1 MYTNN
6 KEQISL
12 EEAYRLV
19 HLPEETEHKPKKKE
33 KPCCDSCEEGGEC
46 ECDECEDDVKE
57 SVDVPPSFEDAVD
70 ASKVIVHQGDDAES
84 ELQKFLPLI
93 FSAAAREAGYDEL
106 QADRISRSL
115 IGAINIS
122 EVESK
127 ISDLH
132 AEKEKLTS
140 EAKYSM
146 EAQVK
151 LNAVIDKILKQGTLE
166 ALDVLYYDTSKSV
179 PPSKVVKALESEISK
194 RIESRK

>member
-1 MYTNN
+1 MYTSS

-19 HLPEETEHKPKKKE
+19 HLPEKKE
-33 KPCCDSCEEGGEC
+33 TKHKEEDEDSCCDACEEGKEC
-46 ECDECEDDVKE
+46 ECEKEDVKE
-57 SVDVPPSFEDAVD
+57 SVDIPPSFDDAVD
-70 ASKVIVHQGDDAES
+70 ASKVIVHQGDDAQS

-93 FSAAAREAGYDEL
+93 FSAAAREAGYDEG
-106 QADRISRSL
+106 QAAQISNTLVGS
-115 IGAINIS
+115 INMS

-132 AEKEKLTS
+132 AEKERLTD

-151 LNAVIDKILKQGTLE
+151 LNGVIDKILKQGTLE
-166 ALDVLYYDTSKSV
+166 ALDALYYDSSKSV
-179 PPSKVVKALESEISK
+179 PPSKVVKALESEIEK
-194 RIESRK
+194 RIQSRK

>member
-19 HLPEETEHKPKKKE
+19 HEEKKVNKVKKK
-33 KPCCDSCEEGGEC
+33 KAPCCDSCKDDEPC
-46 ECDECEDDVKE
+46 ECKDNVKE
-57 SVDVPPSFEDAVD
+57 SIDVPPSFEDAVD

-84 ELQKFLPLI
+84 ELEKFLPLI
-93 FSAAAREAGYDEL
+93 FSAAAREAGYDES
-106 QADRISRSL
+106 QAIRISNSL
-115 IGAINIS
+115 MGAVNIS

-132 AEKEKLTS
+132 AEKEKLTD

-151 LNAVIDKILKQGTLE
+151 LNVVIDKILKQGTLE
-166 ALDVLYYDTSKSV
+166 ALDVLYYDTSKNI

>member
-19 HLPEETEHKPKKKE
+19 HEEKKDDKVKKKE
-33 KPCCDSCEEGGEC
+33 NPCCDSCEDDEPCEC
-46 ECDECEDDVKE
+46 EESEKEVKKE
-57 SVDVPPSFEDAVD
+57 SIDVPPSFEDAVD

-93 FSAAAREAGYDEL
+93 FSAAAREAGFDEL

-115 IGAINIS
+115 MGAVNIS

-151 LNAVIDKILKQGTLE
+151 LNSVIDKILKQGTLE

>member
-19 HLPEETEHKPKKKE
+19 HLPEETKYKKKKKE
-33 KPCCDSCEEGGEC
+33 KPCCDSCEEDEEC
-46 ECDECEDDVKE
+46 ECKKDVKE
-57 SVDVPPSFEDAVD
+57 SIDVPPSFEDAVD
-70 ASKVIVHQGDDAES
+70 ASKVIVHQGDDAQS
-84 ELQKFLPLI
+84 ELEKFLPLI

-106 QADRISRSL
+106 QAGEISRSL
-115 IGAINIS
+115 MDSVNIS

-132 AEKEKLTS
+132 AEKERLTD

-166 ALDVLYYDTSKSV
+166 SLDVLYYDTSKSV